1 MGLSRGFFFQG
12 ALFFAVFILSLMA
25 ATLPAAADD
34 VNIQTNADA
43 FIYSKADYQDDNYGG
58 SSFVSIGAQYT
69 GQNYV
74 RGLLNFDTLN
84 VPELAGAT
92 VLSVELVTTT
102 SNWYAFDDGNPDS
115 QIALY
120 GVDGSWAENSVTWN
134 TRPTIGSQVGS
145 DILTVTGSA
154 PTTVS
159 WDIPMSVWSRS
170 SNLDFYLALTDEGNM
185 TGIYRADSRE
195 SSGTPAYV
203 HVNYVPE
210 PGTMALLGIGLAA
223 LAFIRRR
230 KK

>member
-1 MGLSRGFFFQG
+1 MGFSRGFFVQR
-12 ALFFAVFILSLMA
+12 ALFFVVFVFGLMVT
-25 ATLPAAADD
+25 TLPAAADSVD
-34 VNIQTNADA
+34 IQTNADA
-43 FIYSKADYQDDNYGG
+43 FIYSNIDYQDDNYGG

-102 SNWYAFDDGNPDS
+102 SNWFAFDDGNPDS

-134 TRPTIGSQVGS
+134 TRPAIGTQVGS

-154 PTTVS
+154 PATVS
-159 WDIPMSVWSRS
+159 WDIPMSVWARS
-170 SNLDFYLALTDEGNM
+170 SNLDFYLALTNEGNM

-210 PGTMALLGIGLAA
+210 PGTMALLGIGLAG